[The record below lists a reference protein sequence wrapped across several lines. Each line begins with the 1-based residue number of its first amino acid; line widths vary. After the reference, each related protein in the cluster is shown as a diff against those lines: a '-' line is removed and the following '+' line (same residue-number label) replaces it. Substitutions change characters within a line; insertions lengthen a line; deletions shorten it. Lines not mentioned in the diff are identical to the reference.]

1 MLKLIAKSSSAFCDT
16 DPAPT
21 WLIKKCLDILIT
33 PITKIVNLSLST
45 GVFPRSMKQARVKPL
60 IKNHNLDCDTLENY
74 RPVSNLSFLSKIVER
89 AVTTRLNK
97 YLFDNNLDEPLQS
110 AYKSGHSTET
120 ALLRVKNDIML
131 AVDGRQAAVV
141 VLLDLSAAFDTVD
154 HAVLLSRLE
163 SMFGVKGTV
172 LKWFQ
177 SYLTQ
182 RSQAV
187 SIDNALSDKVDLL
200 FGVPQY

>member
-1 MLKLIAKSSSAFCDT
+1 M
-16 DPAPT
+16 
-21 WLIKKCLDILIT
+21 
-33 PITKIVNLSLST
+33 NLSLST

-60 IKNHNLDCDTLENY
+60 IKKHNLDCDTLKNY
-74 RPVSNLSFLSKIVER
+74 GPVSNLSFVSKIVER
-89 AVTTRLNK
+89 TVTTRLNK

-110 AYKSGHSTET
+110 AYKTGHSTET

-131 AVDGRQAAVV
+131 AVDRRQ
-141 VLLDLSAAFDTVD
+141 AAFDTVD

-200 FGVPQY
+200 FGVP

>member
-1 MLKLIAKSSSAFCDT
+1 
-16 DPAPT
+16 
-21 WLIKKCLDILIT
+21 
-33 PITKIVNLSLST
+33 
-45 GVFPRSMKQARVKPL
+45 MKQARVKPL
-60 IKNHNLDCDTLENY
+60 IKNHNLDCDTLKNY

-89 AVTTRLNK
+89 AVTTCLNK

-154 HAVLLSRLE
+154 HAVLLSRLD
-163 SMFGVKGTV
+163 SMFGVKGMV

-177 SYLTQ
+177 SYLCYG
-182 RSQAV
+182 S
-187 SIDNALSDKVDLL
+187 LL
-200 FGVPQY
+200 VTD